1 MQVTK
6 KKLGAS
12 VLIRKFAS
20 SKDFFKPK
28 GVRNFPIPQQI
39 MNKYLEK
46 LGLTVFECIV
56 IFMFGFI
63 FGFFW

>member
-1 MQVTK
+1 
-6 KKLGAS
+6 
-12 VLIRKFAS
+12 
-20 SKDFFKPK
+20 
-28 GVRNFPIPQQI
+28 